1 MKHIKIFEQFVSIN
15 EAEKVLPGGY
25 INDHISKK
33 DEERISKQEGKTYFE
48 TNSTNP
54 SDENGSPGVLK
65 VTKKLGPKTLT
76 LGFLSSNY
84 DKPEITSKSF
94 KVNPNAKSA
103 EELVEQTSSVL
114 AKNAAE
120 AKANAFNILVSA
132 NQIANGDFEA
142 PVGNLVKAFF
152 EIRKM
157 YPEYMRMNPLFSSF
171 LQGLSTEWMN
181 PQLTGDMG
189 RIDGAREL
197 KKRLGDETK
206 KALQEIGVI
215 KIS

>member
-1 MKHIKIFEQFVSIN
+1 MKYRLGNIDQNVDYSS
-15 EAEKVLPGGY
+15 G
-25 INDHISKK
+25 
-33 DEERISKQEGKTYFE
+33 RILRSVNGKTYFQ

-54 SDENGSPGVLK
+54 SDNYGSPGVLDVTRNDGRK
-65 VTKKLGPKTLT
+65 VFKLSFP
-76 LGFLSSNY
+76 SSNY
-84 DKPEITSKSF
+84 DLQEVT
-94 KVNPNAKSA
+94 
-103 EELVEQTSSVL
+103 TSSTEMGDTNNTKQVL

-120 AKANAFNILVSA
+120 AKANAFNILVAA

-171 LQGLSTEWMN
+171 LQGLSTGWIN
-181 PQLTGDMG
+181 PQLTGDIA
-189 RIDGAREL
+189 RIQGAPEL

-215 KIS
+215 KAS

>member
-1 MKHIKIFEQFVSIN
+1 MKHIKIFEQFISIN

-25 INDHISKK
+25 INFHTASKSDPGSLEFLK
-33 DEERISKQEGKTYFE
+33 GKTYFQ

-54 SDENGSPGVLK
+54 SDNYGSPGVLDVTRNDGRK
-65 VTKKLGPKTLT
+65 VFKLSFP
-76 LGFLSSNY
+76 SSNY
-84 DKPEITSKSF
+84 DLQEVT
-94 KVNPNAKSA
+94 
-103 EELVEQTSSVL
+103 TSSTEMGDTNNTKQVL

-120 AKANAFNILVSA
+120 AKANAFNILVAA

-171 LQGLSTEWMN
+171 LQGLSTGWIN
-181 PQLTGDMG
+181 PQLTGDIA
-189 RIDGAREL
+189 RIQGAPEL

-215 KIS
+215 KTS